1 MKTSPPAISG
11 FQVLLEEGEGFLPSV
26 LRRLGF
32 GHGIDKPKSNRAVM
46 THNEEWFS
54 KWIWGEGTSPS
65 QPD

>member
-1 MKTSPPAISG
+1 
-11 FQVLLEEGEGFLPSV
+11 VLLEEGERFLPGV